1 MKPFPCTSKY
11 PDKIRSRLT
20 SVGVFFTQVARSPNM
35 GCSPELTGLRWI
47 VTQKFTFSGIKRPGR
62 EADFY
67 LQSRLRTNGALL
79 PLPLFISV
87 ATRLTKHR
95 NNSVLIF
102 VLRMRLRDNF
112 VTSCCYSVYFSR
124 WSAVR
129 NVIAAFT
136 SHTDWQFE
144 TSARRLLHTL
154 TGNSKRQHSVYFTR
168 WAAVRNVI
176 TAFTSHAD
184 RQFWTPARHLLHT
197 LTGSSKL
204 QHGIYFTHWPAIRN
218 VSTAFTSHTDRQF
231 ETSSR
236 RLLHMLTGSSKLQ
249 HGIYFTHWPAVRNV
263 ITAFTSHA
271 DRQFQTSARHLL
283 HTLTGSSKRQPTR
296 QIRATESQT
305 QLQMSVE
312 GFRPWDCNLSLPTNT
327 SFSSGQKKL
336 DRPSTDRH
344 LSRLCL
350 DENTRS
356 SCFVCGYNIW
366 TEGVFVIQL
375 SGKAGNLNLTNCAG
389 RDKIALSWAKSL
401 RGLLR
406 LNALTFTKLGTRREE
421 F

>member
-184 RQFWTPARHLLHT
+184 RQF
-197 LTGSSKL
+197 
-204 QHGIYFTHWPAIRN
+204 
-218 VSTAFTSHTDRQF
+218 
-231 ETSSR
+231 
-236 RLLHMLTGSSKLQ
+236 
-249 HGIYFTHWPAVRNV
+249 
-263 ITAFTSHA
+263 
-271 DRQFQTSARHLL
+271 QTSARHLL

>member
-144 TSARRLLHTL
+144 TSSRRLLHIL
-154 TGNSKRQHSVYFTR
+154 TDSSKRQHGVYFTR
-168 WAAVRNVI
+168 WPAIPNVS
-176 TAFTSHAD
+176 TAFTSHVERQFETSSRRLLHMLTGSSELQHGIYFTHWPAVLNFSTAFTSHTD
-184 RQFWTPARHLLHT
+184 RQFETSARHLLHT
-197 LTGSSKL
+197 LTGSSKRH
-204 QHGIYFTHWPAIRN
+204 HGVYFTCWPVVLN
-218 VSTAFTSHTDRQF
+218 FSTAFTSHTDRQF

-249 HGIYFTHWPAVRNV
+249 HGIYFTRWPAVRNV
-263 ITAFTSHA
+263 NP
-271 DRQFQTSARHLL
+271 R
-283 HTLTGSSKRQPTR
+283 
-296 QIRATESQT
+296 
-305 QLQMSVE
+305 
-312 GFRPWDCNLSLPTNT
+312 
-327 SFSSGQKKL
+327 
-336 DRPSTDRH
+336 
-344 LSRLCL
+344 
-350 DENTRS
+350 
-356 SCFVCGYNIW
+356 
-366 TEGVFVIQL
+366 
-375 SGKAGNLNLTNCAG
+375 
-389 RDKIALSWAKSL
+389 AKSEPQ
-401 RGLLR
+401 
-406 LNALTFTKLGTRREE
+406 NHKHSCKCP
-421 F
+421 